1 MSSQTLRTVNPTTVV
16 VAGCLIS
23 LIGYGV
29 RGDFGLF
36 LQPIQETRGWSRET
50 FALALA
56 VQNLLWG
63 LGQPFAGAIADRFG
77 SARVLI
83 AGSLLYAA
91 GVAGSSLMVTPL
103 GFNLVMGVAVG
114 FGLSGASFMIVLG
127 ALTRLLPP
135 EKRSWA
141 LGLGTAAG
149 SLGQFLFAPLGQ
161 GFLAAY
167 GWQTALVLLGG
178 SALAIV
184 PLALALRGRGDD
196 AAATVKP
203 QSLTEA
209 LREAGGVRSYW
220 LLIGGFFVC
229 GFHVAFIQT
238 HMPAYIADIGLPPS
252 IGAWAIGLVGLFNV
266 IGAYGAGVLAGKRSR
281 KRILS
286 GIYLGRAIVIAIFVL
301 TPPSTASVL
310 LFSATMGI
318 LWLSTVPPTSGLVA
332 LIFGPRYMTTLF
344 GIVFFSHQV
353 GAFLGVW
360 LGGRIFDATGSYTL
374 VWWISVALGVFAAAV
389 HWPIVEQRVPRLAA
403 APAE

>member
-1 MSSQTLRTVNPTTVV
+1 MSSKAQRVINPMTIVI
-16 VAGCLIS
+16 AGCLIS

-63 LGQPFAGAIADRFG
+63 LGQPFAGAIADRYG

-83 AGSLLYAA
+83 AGAVLYAL
-91 GVAGSSLMVTPL
+91 GVACSSLVTSPL

-127 ALTRLLPP
+127 SFTRLLPP

-161 GFLAAY
+161 AFLAAY

-178 SALAIV
+178 SALAVV
-184 PLALALRGRGDD
+184 PLALALRGRRDETSS
-196 AAATVKP
+196 AVKP

-209 LREAGGVRSYW
+209 LREAGSERSYW
-220 LLIGGFFVC
+220 LLIAGFFVC

-238 HMPAYIADIGLPPS
+238 HRS
-252 IGAWAIGLVGLFNV
+252 EERRVG
-266 IGAYGAGVLAGKRSR
+266 K
-281 KRILS
+281 
-286 GIYLGRAIVIAIFVL
+286 
-301 TPPSTASVL
+301 
-310 LFSATMGI
+310 
-318 LWLSTVPPTSGLVA
+318 
-332 LIFGPRYMTTLF
+332 
-344 GIVFFSHQV
+344 
-353 GAFLGVW
+353 
-360 LGGRIFDATGSYTL
+360 
-374 VWWISVALGVFAAAV
+374 
-389 HWPIVEQRVPRLAA
+389 ECRL
-403 APAE
+403 

>member
-1 MSSQTLRTVNPTTVV
+1 MISSKTVRTINPMTVV
-16 VAGCLIS
+16 IAGCLIS
-23 LIGYGV
+23 LIGYGI

-36 LQPIQETRGWSRET
+36 LKPIQETRGWSRED

-83 AGSLLYAA
+83 GGAVLYAL
-91 GVAGSSLMVTPL
+91 GVACSSMAGTLL
-103 GFNLVMGVAVG
+103 GFNLAMGVAVG

-127 ALTRLLPP
+127 SFTRLLPA

-161 GFLAAY
+161 GFLTAY
-167 GWQTALVLLGG
+167 GWQTALILLGS

-184 PLALALRGRGDD
+184 PLALALRGRGDEV
-196 AAATVKP
+196 AHAVKP
-203 QSLTEA
+203 QSLAQA
-209 LREAGGVRSYW
+209 LHEAGRHRSYW
-220 LLIGGFFVC
+220 LLVAGFFVC
-229 GFHVAFIQT
+229 GFHVAFIQV
-238 HMPAYIADIGLPPS
+238 HMPAYIKDIGLPAS
-252 IGAWAIGLVGLFNV
+252 IGAWAIGFVGLFNV

-286 GIYLGRAIVIAIFVL
+286 GIYFGRAMVIAIFVL

-310 LFSATMGI
+310 IFSAAMGI

-344 GIVFFSHQV
+344 GIAFFSHQV

-360 LGGRIFDATGSYTL
+360 LGGRIFDATGSYNL
-374 VWWISVALGVFAAAV
+374 MWWISVGLGLAAAAI
-389 HWPIVEQRVPRLAA
+389 HWPIVERPVPRLAA
-403 APAE
+403 AE

>member
-1 MSSQTLRTVNPTTVV
+1 MSSKALRSINPMTVV

-23 LIGYGV
+23 MIGYGV

-36 LQPIQETRGWSRET
+36 LPPIQETRGWSRET

-56 VQNLLWG
+56 LQNLLWG

-77 SARVLI
+77 TARVLI
-83 AGSLLYAA
+83 GGALLYAA
-91 GVAGSSLMVTPL
+91 GVAGSSMVATPL

-114 FGLSGASFMIVLG
+114 FGLSGASFTIVLG

-167 GWQTALVLLGG
+167 GWQTALILLGG

-184 PLALALRGRGDD
+184 PLAMALRGRGDET
-196 AAATVKP
+196 AHAVKP
-203 QSLTEA
+203 QGLGEA

-220 LLIGGFFVC
+220 LLIAGFFVC
-229 GFHVAFIQT
+229 GFHVAFIQA
-238 HMPAYIADIGLPPS
+238 HMPAYIKDVGLPAS
-252 IGAWAIGLVGLFNV
+252 VGAWAIGLVGLFNV
-266 IGAYGAGVLAGKRSR
+266 IGAYGAGVLATRRSR

-286 GIYLGRAIVIAIFVL
+286 AIYLGRALVIAIFVL

-310 LFSATMGI
+310 IFSAAMGV

-360 LGGRIFDATGSYTL
+360 LGGRIFDATGSYNAI
-374 VWWISVALGVFAAAV
+374 WWISVALGIFAAVV

-403 APAE
+403 AAE

>member
-1 MSSQTLRTVNPTTVV
+1 MSSKVTRVVNPMTVV
-16 VAGCLIS
+16 IAGCLIS

-36 LQPIQETRGWSRET
+36 QKPVIDTYGWSRED

-56 VQNLLWG
+56 IQNLLWG

-83 AGSLLYAA
+83 GGAVLYAL
-91 GVAGSSLMVTPL
+91 GVACSSMTGTLL
-103 GFNLVMGVAVG
+103 GFNLTMGVAVG

-127 ALTRLLPP
+127 SFTRLLPA

-161 GFLAAY
+161 GFLTAF
-167 GWQTALVLLGG
+167 GWQTALILLGS

-184 PLALALRGRGDD
+184 PLALALRGRSDES
-196 AAATVKP
+196 AHAVKP
-203 QSLTEA
+203 QSLGEA
-209 LREAGGVRSYW
+209 LHEAGRHRSYW
-220 LLIGGFFVC
+220 LLVAGFFVC
-229 GFHVAFIQT
+229 GFHVAFIQV
-238 HMPAYIADIGLPPS
+238 HMPAYIKDLGLPAS
-252 IGAWAIGLVGLFNV
+252 LGAWAIGFVGLFNV

-286 GIYLGRAIVIAIFVL
+286 AIYFGRAVVIAIFVL
-301 TPPSTASVL
+301 TPASPTSVL
-310 LFSATMGI
+310 IFSAAMGI

-344 GIVFFSHQV
+344 GIAFFSHQV

-360 LGGRIFDATGSYTL
+360 LGGRIFDATGSYN
-374 VWWISVALGVFAAAV
+374 VMWWISVGLGLAAAAI
-389 HWPIVEQRVPRLAA
+389 HWPIVERPVPRLAA
-403 APAE
+403 AE